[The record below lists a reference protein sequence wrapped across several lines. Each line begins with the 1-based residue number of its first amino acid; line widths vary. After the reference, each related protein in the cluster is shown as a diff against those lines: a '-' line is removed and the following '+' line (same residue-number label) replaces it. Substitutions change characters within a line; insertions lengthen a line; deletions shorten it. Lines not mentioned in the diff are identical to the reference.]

1 MTTPR
6 TALTDDDIRT
16 LVKGATPDERAQAA
30 RKVCSAIDESAMDSH
45 DRRIAGEILRVM
57 AADAAELVRRAFV
70 DTLKSSPLMPR
81 DIALALARDVEGV
94 SLPLL
99 TFSPAFD
106 DDDLAEI
113 VKLGGPVRQ
122 FAIAQREQLSR
133 RVTTTLAE
141 HGDEQA
147 VAAACSNDNA
157 DFPESA
163 LERVIQRF
171 EHSERVLGAVA
182 YRQALPLTV
191 SRKLMHL
198 VGEQVRDHLIGQHKI
213 STEAAFELAA
223 GASERATVDLVEQVE
238 RAEDMKGFVFHL
250 NVQGDL
256 TPSLLLRALVHG
268 HMTFFEYGVAELSG
282 IPHHRSWL
290 MIHDA
295 GPLGLK
301 AIYERAGLPAKL
313 FQAFRAAIDTYHSM
327 DYDGGARD
335 RERFQQRMMQRFLT
349 QPSLIARDEVE
360 YLLAKIERIADEGRE
375 VAYL

>member
-1 MTTPR
+1 MTTTR
-6 TALTDDDIRT
+6 TALTDADIRT
-16 LVKGATPDERAQAA
+16 LVKGASPDERAMAA
-30 RKVCSAIDESAMDSH
+30 RKVCSAIDGQEMDTQ

-81 DIALALARDVEGV
+81 DVALALARDVESV
-94 SLPLL
+94 CLPLL
-99 TFSPAFD
+99 SFSPVFD

-122 FAIAQREQLSR
+122 LAIAQRDQLSR

-157 DFPESA
+157 DFPETA
-163 LERVIQRF
+163 LEKVVERF
-171 EHSERVLGAVA
+171 EHSERVLSAVA

-198 VGEQVRDHLIGQHKI
+198 VGEQVRDHLIGRHQV
-213 STEAAFELAA
+213 STEAAFELAS
-223 GASERATVDLVEQVE
+223 GASERATVDLVEQVG
-238 RAEDMKGFVFHL
+238 RASDVKEFVFHL

-256 TPSLLLRALVHG
+256 TPSLLLRSLVHG
-268 HMTFFEYGVAELSG
+268 HMAFFEYGIAELAG
-282 IPHHRSWL
+282 VPHHRAWL
-290 MIHDA
+290 MVHDA
-295 GPLGLK
+295 GPLGFK

-313 FQAFRAAIDTYHSM
+313 FSAFRAAIDTYHSM

-349 QPSLIARDEVE
+349 QPDVVARDEVD
-360 YLLAKIERIADEGRE
+360 YLLEKIDRIADEGRE
-375 VAYL
+375 IAYL